1 MDFGIITPEENLTK
15 KLLDLSNGGI
25 NLVVNCLGG
34 SIFND
39 AMNALLFKGIIVNVG
54 YMDGIDTVPINIR
67 KIHAQRYSI
76 HGISNAFVTKD
87 DIIQTVEGFKRDV
100 LPYLDKDNNK
110 PIIDKVFHFDDIDQ
124 GRKYMMSNSQIGKIV
139 ITI

>member
-1 MDFGIITPEENLTK
+1 M
-15 KLLDLSNGGI
+15 
-25 NLVVNCLGG
+25 
-34 SIFND
+34 
-39 AMNALLFKGIIVNVG
+39 
-54 YMDGIDTVPINIR
+54 
-67 KIHAQRYSI
+67 
-76 HGISNAFVTKD
+76 TKD

-139 ITI
+139 LTI